1 MTILREDFL
10 IKKLISKEQR
20 NRTVNVFAIYITRFL
35 YNLSSHFELLL
46 LGQGISLVS
55 KFSALNIAFL
65 AF

>member
-46 LGQGISLVS
+46 LGQGISLVI
-55 KFSALNIAFL
+55 LIEVC
-65 AF
+65 